1 MSYKVNGYIPSKYD
15 ERDFKINKLVKS
27 SVKLPEKY
35 INPTPLKIFDQ
46 GESEMCVACALAQAK
61 HIIEYKQTG
70 DKDAFSPAYIYANRG
85 KNDYDGEGM
94 IPREALKRLKESG
107 DCHYSQFSGF
117 YTLDKAKE
125 IYEKAKSKLDI
136 KAYPYRISSY
146 YRLNTMEEIKTA
158 IYTLGFALVAYEV
171 YDCMY
176 EPKEN
181 GLIDYNEETKGE
193 SQGGHQMIAVGWV
206 PNGLV
211 VVNSWSDAYGTGF
224 MENRSK
230 GGLIIIPWDYKPTES
245 WACTD
250 SITEKEV
257 KAAYRFSPVKWFKNI
272 LKKFFK

>member
-1 MSYKVNGYIPSKYD
+1 MYK
-15 ERDFKINKLVKS
+15 
-27 SVKLPEKY
+27 
-35 INPTPLKIFDQ
+35 
-46 GESEMCVACALAQAK
+46 
-61 HIIEYKQTG
+61 
-70 DKDAFSPAYIYANRG
+70 
-85 KNDYDGEGM
+85 
-94 IPREALKRLKESG
+94 
-107 DCHYSQFSGF
+107 
-117 YTLDKAKE
+117 
-125 IYEKAKSKLDI
+125 
-136 KAYPYRISSY
+136 
-146 YRLNTMEEIKTA
+146 
-158 IYTLGFALVAYEV
+158 
-171 YDCMY
+171 
-176 EPKEN
+176 PKEN